1 MSGSIVRTSHSQLRN
16 RSVRVDRNLS
26 PEDGMGGAID
36 SYTTIIDQ
44 FWVRIWP
51 SQHQE
56 RRETET
62 GQTEV
67 SHTHFGVGEPSVNGR
82 TIRISDRFVDETNQ
96 QSWDVLAV
104 ERPRGDMPYNAM
116 HRFVL
121 RMATD
126 DEISEGS

>member
-1 MSGSIVRTSHSQLRN
+1 MSGSIVRTSHSLLRN
-16 RSVRVDRNLS
+16 RAVRVERNLV

-36 SYTTIIDQ
+36 SFTTIVEQ

-51 SQHQE
+51 AQHQE

-62 GQTEV
+62 GQNET

-82 TIRISDRFVDETNQ
+82 TIMINDRFVDEVNN
-96 QSWDVLAV
+96 QSWDIVAI
-104 ERPRGDMPYNAM
+104 ERPRGEMPYNAM

-126 DEISEGS
+126 DEIIRGS